1 MTTNSAPHPRTI
13 VVGVDGSASSVAAL
27 QLAASLIPLAGD
39 VIHAVSAWQHPFV
52 LSPYTPMEWNY
63 EEMSQKALDQALVEA
78 FPDGPP
84 AGLES
89 RTVQGSPAAIL
100 IEESKHASMVVV
112 GSRGHGGFAGLLL
125 GSVSSAVAE
134 RSACPVLVSHG
145 APQLA
150 EGQPVALPS
159 SDVTA

>member
-1 MTTNSAPHPRTI
+1 MTTTSEPQPRKI
-13 VVGVDGSASSVAAL
+13 IVGVDGSASSVAAL
-27 QLAASLIPLAGD
+27 QLAESLMPLAGD
-39 VIHAVSAWQHPFV
+39 VIHAVAAWQHPFV

-63 EEMSQKALDQALVEA
+63 EEMSQKALDQALTEA
-78 FPDGPP
+78 FPDGLP
-84 AGLES
+84 AGLET

-145 APQLA
+145 APRLV
-150 EGQPVALPS
+150 EGQPIALPS
-159 SDVTA
+159 ADASV

>member
-1 MTTNSAPHPRTI
+1 MTHVPASQVRTI

-27 QLAASLIPLAGD
+27 QLAASLMPLAGE
-39 VIHAVSAWQHPFV
+39 VIHAVAAWQQPFV

-63 EEMSQKALDQALVEA
+63 EEVSQRALDQALTDA
-78 FPDGPP
+78 FPDGGP

-89 RTVQGSPAAIL
+89 RTVQGAPAPVL

-112 GSRGHGGFAGLLL
+112 GSRGLGGFAGLLL

-134 RSACPVLVSHG
+134 RVSCPVLVSHG
-145 APQLA
+145 APQIV
-150 EGQPVALPS
+150 EGQSVALPS
-159 SDVTA
+159 TEASA